1 MDYFS
6 KVNTAEMMRLANMLG
21 CANIPYDMGES
32 FSGLHICYPN
42 AENVVCS
49 VIQHSFSYGGRDG
62 KLEIMGLLTDEEEE
76 YDSVVGWLSAENVFE
91 RISKHFQNNT

>member
-1 MDYFS
+1 MNDFP

-21 CANIPYDMGES
+21 CANIPYDMGEA
-32 FSGLHICYPN
+32 FGGLHICYPN
-42 AENVVCS
+42 EEDVVCS

-62 KLEIMGLLTDEEEE
+62 KLEIMGLLTDKEAER
-76 YDSVVGWLSAENVFE
+76 DTVVGWLSAENVFE